1 MSLIFWRSR
10 LRMSQHTRTRTP
22 VYAIAVICGSIVVTG
37 CSPAEHDAVVATVGT
52 KPVRLSEY
60 EQQYIK
66 SLGTREA
73 GAATSQDDRE
83 KFLDLV
89 VKYRLKLAGA
99 YGEGLDRRSEVL
111 SEIAAYKGSLASSYL
126 TEREVITPGVRQLYA
141 RQNEEIRA
149 SHILLSLSPS
159 ASAADSAAAYKKAY
173 EIIGAAKTGADFGA
187 LAIEHSQDPS
197 VKLNRGDLYYFTAG
211 QLVTPF
217 EDAAFAMKVGEI
229 SSVPV
234 RTQYGLH
241 IIKLADRK
249 PAPGEVHA
257 GHIMIRFQNQNPSPQ
272 DTLLAYG
279 KIRALRDS
287 LRAGADFAALATR
300 HSEDPG
306 SAGRGGDLG
315 YFSRRRWVQ
324 PFDEVAMDLRPGQVS
339 DIVRTPYGY
348 HLIKCYDVRPRKSF
362 EAAKQELT
370 PIYQQ
375 LRYQEDYAKFLAGL
389 KKEVHFVSYDST
401 LRRFLSSVD
410 STKTTHDS
418 ACWSGVAPGVS
429 ALPLFALQGQPVSVD
444 SVEHLIEGRPDLAG
458 TSLRAQSLAAAV
470 EKIGEQLV
478 FSAKA
483 DLLAATTPEFAG
495 LLAEYKEGILL
506 YQVEQEHVWNRI
518 VMGDSVL
525 KPYFA
530 SNRDKFAWPDRVSIT
545 DIKGGSDSLAGVI
558 SRRLHSG
565 ESIELIAGLDSVR
578 MAAPT
583 VFRTAF
589 ARGSARPDAK
599 ALAVFR
605 TVADEMRQ
613 DGALHVTVTARADT
627 SKGKKGSQ
635 KLAAAR
641 LEACKSLLVKKLAVD
656 PARVTTV
663 TLPGAGSAGQAPG
676 DADVLTTDVSGRI
689 PLVIGKPETVML
701 PPATDERTQHADS
714 IAVGGTTRPFLY
726 KGYYTVVRLNA
737 REGARRKTYEEA
749 GPELAS
755 AYQDYE
761 SKRLEN
767 AWLDQLRQQYP
778 TVEFKPVL
786 RNAFASAH

>member
-1 MSLIFWRSR
+1 
-10 LRMSQHTRTRTP
+10 MSQQTRTRTI
-22 VYAIAVICGSIVVTG
+22 VYAIAVMCGSIVCAG
-37 CSPAEHDAVVATVGT
+37 CSPAEQDAVVATVGA
-52 KPVRLSEY
+52 KPLRLSEY
-60 EQQYIK
+60 EQQYVK

-99 YGEGLDRRSEVL
+99 YGEGLDRRPEVL
-111 SEIAAYKGSLASSYL
+111 NEIAAYKGSLASSFL

-149 SHILLSLSPS
+149 SHILLSLNPS
-159 ASAADSAAAYKKAY
+159 ASPADSAAAYKKAY
-173 EIIGAAKTGADFGA
+173 EIIAASKTGADFGSLA
-187 LAIEHSQDPS
+187 LEHSQDPS
-197 VKLNRGDLYYFTAG
+197 VKMNRGDLYYFTAG

-229 SSVPV
+229 SSAPV
-234 RTQYGLH
+234 RTQFGLH
-241 IIKLADRK
+241 IIKLLDRK

-257 GHIMIRFQNQNPSPQ
+257 GHIMVRFQNQTPSPQ
-272 DTLLAYG
+272 DTLQAFG
-279 KIRALRDS
+279 KIRALQDS
-287 LRAGADFAALATR
+287 LRAGTDFAALATR

-324 PFDEVAMDLRPGQVS
+324 PFDEVAMSLTPGQVS
-339 DIVRTPYGY
+339 GIVRTPYGY
-348 HLIKCYDVRPRKSF
+348 HLIKCYDVRPRKTF
-362 EAAKQELT
+362 DAAKQELQ

-375 LRYQEDYAKFLAGL
+375 LRYQDDYAKFLARL
-389 KKEVHFVSYDST
+389 RKEVHFVSYDST
-401 LRRFLSSVD
+401 LTRFLASVD
-410 STKTTHDS
+410 SNKTTHDS
-418 ACWSGVAPGVS
+418 ACWSGVVPAVS
-429 ALPLFALQGQPVSVD
+429 ALPLFAVQGQTVSVD
-444 SVEHLIEGRPDLAG
+444 SVERLIEGRPDLAG
-458 TSLRAQSLAAAV
+458 TSLRAQSLSAAV
-470 EKIGEQLV
+470 EKIGEQIV

-483 DLLAATTPEFAG
+483 DLLAATVPEFAG
-495 LLAEYKEGILL
+495 LLAEYREGILL

-530 SNRDKFAWPDRVSIT
+530 SNRDKFAWPDRISIT

-558 SRRLHSG
+558 SRLLRSG
-565 ESIELIAGLDSVR
+565 ESIESIAERDSIR
-578 MAAPT
+578 MAEPT

-589 ARGSARPDAK
+589 AHGSARPDAK
-599 ALAVFR
+599 ALAVLR
-605 TVADEMRQ
+605 RVGVEMRQ
-613 DGALHVTVTARADT
+613 DGALRVTITARADT
-627 SKGKKGSQ
+627 SKGKSRSQ
-635 KLAAAR
+635 TLAAGR
-641 LEACKSLLVKKLAVD
+641 LESCKSFLVKKLAVD

-663 TLPGAGSAGQAPG
+663 TVPIAGGSTGQASG
-676 DADVLTTDVSGRI
+676 DVDVVMTDVSGRS

-701 PPATDERTQHADS
+701 PPATDERTQRADS
-714 IAVGGTTRPFLY
+714 ISIGATTRPFLY
-726 KGYYTVVRLNA
+726 KGYSTVVRLNA
-737 REGARRKTYEEA
+737 RESARRKTYEEA

-767 AWLDQLRQQYP
+767 EWLDQLRQKYP
-778 TVEFKPVL
+778 IVEFKPVL